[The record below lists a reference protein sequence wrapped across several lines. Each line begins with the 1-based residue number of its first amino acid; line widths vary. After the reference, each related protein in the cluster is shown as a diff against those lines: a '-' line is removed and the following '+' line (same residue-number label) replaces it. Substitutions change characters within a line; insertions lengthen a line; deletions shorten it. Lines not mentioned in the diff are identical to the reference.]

1 MRGIAEPLVR
11 WHDQPRV
18 ERALRDGRALD
29 APELTPRER

>member
-1 MRGIAEPLVR
+1 MRDIAEPLFL

-29 APELTPRER
+29 AQELTPRVR